1 MVKQTR
7 TDQISLGI
15 NIKMNNQLR
24 DGGYTKSML
33 DDCTLEFL
41 RVEHHLSHSSTANY
55 LKDHD
60 DFTDEDE
67 QEIIDK
73 NFYKALQK
81 QKAFEYNNLDE
92 SHFQKW
98 ENMKYLRD
106 ERFNREDKINV
117 LRQHKAVWPIYKYTQ
132 EK

>member
-1 MVKQTR
+1 
-7 TDQISLGI
+7 
-15 NIKMNNQLR
+15 MNNQLH

-41 RVEHHLSHSSTANY
+41 RVENHLLNSAARNT
-55 LKDHD
+55 KDNSD

-67 QEIIDK
+67 QEIVDK
-73 NFYKALQK
+73 NFYRELQK
-81 QKAFEYNNLDE
+81 QKAYEYNNLDE

-98 ENMKYLRD
+98 EDMKNLRD

-117 LRQHKAVWPIYKYTQ
+117 LRQHKAIWPIYKYTQ